1 MRHALIPLLPV
12 AFAASTL
19 FSVPVL
25 ADIAR
30 GQKLHAEMCAGCHK
44 APHNAE
50 FYTSR
55 VGKKYPTK
63 ESLTTMVQSCVTY
76 FDIPW
81 FEEEVRA
88 VADYLNHT
96 YYKYEK

>member
-1 MRHALIPLLPV
+1 MRHAMIPMLPV
-12 AFAASTL
+12 AFAACAL
-19 FSVPVL
+19 FVEPVQ
-25 ADIAR
+25 ADITR

-55 VGKKYPTK
+55 AGKKYPTK

-81 FEEEVRA
+81 FEEEVQA
-88 VADYLNHT
+88 VSDYLNHT
-96 YYKYEK
+96 YYKYK